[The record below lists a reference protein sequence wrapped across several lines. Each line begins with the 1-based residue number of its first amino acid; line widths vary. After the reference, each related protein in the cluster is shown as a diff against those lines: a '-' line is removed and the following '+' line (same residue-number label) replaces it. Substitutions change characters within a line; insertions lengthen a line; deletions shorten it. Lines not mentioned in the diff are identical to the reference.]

1 MSAEPDAVS
10 LKVDF
15 RNPHRDLVAL
25 AHELV
30 RAFAWRVGHL
40 GDVQKPLDAGG
51 ESHEHAERDDLRD
64 SPVKDMTCLISEPHE
79 GSSRR
84 AFRRS

>member
-40 GDVQKPLDAGG
+40 GDVQKPSMPGA
-51 ESHEHAERDDLRD
+51 
-64 SPVKDMTCLISEPHE
+64 
-79 GSSRR
+79 SRTNTPNGMIFVTVPSR
-84 AFRRS
+84 T